1 MSLNQTPAFHSHKSS
16 EWYTPSAVYRVLNRE
31 FWFTFDP
38 FPASFGKPPAFDG
51 LTVPWSSRNFV
62 NPPYSLVGKALA
74 KGYSES
80 LKGNLS
86 VFLIFVRSDTKAWR
100 DYILDRPNVE
110 VRFITG
116 RLKFVSPTGV
126 KGSAPAP
133 SAVVVMY
140 PIGAQ
145 ATRRVFSWSLNT
157 PP

>member
-1 MSLNQTPAFHSHKSS
+1 MGLTQTPAFHSHKSI
-16 EWYTPSAVYRVLNRE
+16 EWYTPPKVYQALDRE
-31 FWFTFDP
+31 FHFILDP
-38 FPASFGKPPAFDG
+38 FPVSYGSPPAVDG
-51 LTVPWSSRNFV
+51 LTIPWGQRNFV

-80 LKGNLS
+80 LLGNLS

-100 DYILDRPNVE
+100 NYILDRPNVE

-116 RLKFVSPTGV
+116 RLKFVSSTGV
-126 KGSAPAP
+126 KGAAPAP

-140 PIGAQ
+140 PAGTQ